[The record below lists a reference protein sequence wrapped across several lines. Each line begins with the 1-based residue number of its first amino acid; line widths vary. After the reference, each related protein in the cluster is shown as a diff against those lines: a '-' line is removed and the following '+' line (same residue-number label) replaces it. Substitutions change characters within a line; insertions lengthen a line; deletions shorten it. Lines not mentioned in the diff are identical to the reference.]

1 MADSYSDFLNLAKTL
16 NIPLNSNSVS
26 TIAPTLGDSQ
36 SELDK
41 ALSDI
46 VGNIKKAEFSKSQGQ
61 AMGDASGIMANLMYD
76 SEYNKPGEDDI
87 YTLYDL
93 ARDMEN
99 QGIITL
105 NPTDNMF
112 TKNMLSKKDMEMMKA
127 LRSDEAYSPGLYDG
141 LDIELKEKP
150 PVPSSDEDVVEDE
163 GVKVPEEED
172 DRPKGL
178 KDYFKDIMSD
188 GDSLIALGGAIA
200 RGEGLVGGLEDFN
213 EARKATKALQREL
226 ATQQFERDRQTK
238 LDEYTIATAQMDI
251 AYKQSQLTTDEVKN
265 AQASAEFEALSE
277 GIDPKSPD
285 LTTAQIERYYQILNK
300 KMDMIIN
307 KEKPLTTGAFGE
319 QIAMGAIQEAMGGD
333 TTTSAVGQGNKPI
346 TESYKDY

>member
-1 MADSYSDFLNLAKTL
+1 MADSYSDFLNLANTL

-141 LDIELKEKP
+141 LDIELEDKP

-178 KDYFKDIMSD
+178 KDYLKDIMSD

-265 AQASAEFEALSE
+265 AQSAAEFEALSE
-277 GIDPKSPD
+277 GIDPKSAD
-285 LTTAQIERYYQILNK
+285 LTTKQIERYYQILNK

-307 KEKPLTTGAFGE
+307 KEKPLTTGALGE
-319 QIAMGAIQEAMGGD
+319 QIAMNAILGNEDATVTTGGNTYKVID
-333 TTTSAVGQGNKPI
+333 GQLTKV
-346 TESYKDY
+346 E

>member
-16 NIPLNSNSVS
+16 NIPLNSNNVS

-61 AMGDASGIMANLMYD
+61 AMGDASGIMANLMD
-76 SEYNKPGEDDI
+76 NSEYNKPGEDDI

-112 TKNMLSKKDMEMMKA
+112 TKNMLSKKDREMMQA

-141 LDIELKEKP
+141 LDIELKDKP
-150 PVPSSDEDVVEDE
+150 PVPSSGEDVVEDE

-172 DRPKGL
+172 ERPKGL
-178 KDYFKDIMSD
+178 KDYLKDIMSD

-213 EARKATKALQREL
+213 KARKATAALEREL
-226 ATQQFERDRQTK
+226 ATQDFERKRQTK

-265 AQASAEFEALSE
+265 AQSAAEFEALSE
-277 GIDPKSPD
+277 GIDPKNPD
-285 LTTAQIERYYQILNK
+285 LTTKQIERYYQILNK

-307 KEKPLTTGAFGE
+307 KEKPLTTGALGE
-319 QIAMGAIQEAMGGD
+319 QIAMNTILGNEDATVTTGGNTYKVID
-333 TTTSAVGQGNKPI
+333 GQLTKV
-346 TESYKDY
+346 E

>member
-1 MADSYSDFLNLAKTL
+1 MADSYSDFLDLAKTL

-46 VGNIKKAEFSKSQGQ
+46 IGNINKAEFSKSQGE
-61 AMGDASGIMANLMYD
+61 AMGDASGIMANLMD
-76 SEYNKPGEDDI
+76 NSEYNKPGEDDI

-93 ARDMEN
+93 AKDMEN

-112 TKNMLSKKDMEMMKA
+112 TKNMLSKKDMEMMEA

-141 LDIELKEKP
+141 LDIELIDKP
-150 PVPSSDEDVVEDE
+150 PVPSNDEDVVEDE

-172 DRPKGL
+172 ERPKGL
-178 KDYFKDIMSD
+178 KDYLKDIMSD

-213 EARKATKALQREL
+213 EARKATKALEREI
-226 ATQQFERDRQTK
+226 AEQEFERARQTK

-251 AYKQSQLTTDEVKN
+251 AYKQSQLSTDEVKN
-265 AQASAEFEALSE
+265 AQSAAEFEALSE
-277 GIDPKSPD
+277 GIDPKNPD
-285 LTTAQIERYYQILNK
+285 LTTKQIERYYQILNK

-319 QIAMGAIQEAMGGD
+319 QIAMNAILGNEDATVTTGGNTYKVID
-333 TTTSAVGQGNKPI
+333 GQLTKV
-346 TESYKDY
+346 E

>member
-1 MADSYSDFLNLAKTL
+1 MADSYSDFLNLANTL

-46 VGNIKKAEFSKSQGQ
+46 IGNINKAEFSKSQGQ
-61 AMGDASGIMANLMYD
+61 AMGDASGIMANLMD
-76 SEYNKPGEDDI
+76 NSEYNKPGEDDI

-93 ARDMEN
+93 AKDMEN

-141 LDIELKEKP
+141 LDIELIDKP
-150 PVPSSDEDVVEDE
+150 PVPSNDEDVVEDE
-163 GVKVPEEED
+163 GVKVPEEEED
-172 DRPKGL
+172 ERPKGL
-178 KDYFKDIMSD
+178 KDYLKDIMSD

-238 LDEYTIATAQMDI
+238 LDEYTIATAIADI
-251 AYKQSQLTTDEVKN
+251 AYKESQLTTDEVKN
-265 AQASAEFEALSE
+265 AQSAAAFEALSE
-277 GIDPKSPD
+277 GININDPNVTS
-285 LTTAQIERYYQILNK
+285 AQMKKYYQILNK

-307 KEKPLTTGAFGE
+307 KEKPMTIGTLAD
-319 QIAMGAIQEAMGGD
+319 QIAMGAVTGGE
-333 TTTSAVGQGNKPI
+333 TTTGAIGQGNNQI
-346 TESYKDY
+346 TESYTDYK

>member
-61 AMGDASGIMANLMYD
+61 AMGDASGIMANLMD
-76 SEYNKPGEDDI
+76 NSEYNKPGEDDI

-112 TKNMLSKKDMEMMKA
+112 TKNMLTKKDMEMMQA

-141 LDIELKEKP
+141 LDIELKDKP
-150 PVPSSDEDVVEDE
+150 TVPSNDGDVVEDE
-163 GVKVPEEED
+163 GVKVTEEEED
-172 DRPKGL
+172 ERPKGL
-178 KDYFKDIMSD
+178 KDYLKDIMSD
-188 GDSLIALGGAIA
+188 GDSLIALGSAIA

-213 EARKATKALQREL
+213 EARKATKALEREI
-226 ATQQFERDRQTK
+226 AEQEFERARQAK
-238 LDEYTIATAQMDI
+238 LDEYTIATAISDI

-265 AQASAEFEALSE
+265 AQSAAYYEAIAEEINPDDPNISAE
-277 GIDPKSPD
+277 DMK
-285 LTTAQIERYYQILNK
+285 RYYQILNK

-307 KEKPLTTGAFGE
+307 KEKPMTIGTLAD
-319 QIAMGAIQEAMGGD
+319 QIAMGAVTGGE
-333 TTTSAVGQGNKPI
+333 TTTGAIGQGNNQI
-346 TESYKDY
+346 TVPYTEFTQ

>member
-127 LRSDEAYSPGLYDG
+127 LRSDEAYSPGLYDD
-141 LDIELKEKP
+141 LNIELKDKP

-172 DRPKGL
+172 ERPKGL
-178 KDYFKDIMSD
+178 KDYLKDIMSD

-200 RGEGLVGGLEDFN
+200 RGDGLVGGLEDFN

-238 LDEYTIATAQMDI
+238 LDEYTIATAIADI
-251 AYKQSQLTTDEVKN
+251 AYKESQLTTDEVKN
-265 AQASAEFEALSE
+265 AQSAAAFEALSE
-277 GIDPKSPD
+277 GININDPNVTS
-285 LTTAQIERYYQILNK
+285 AQMKKYYQILNK

-307 KEKPLTTGAFGE
+307 KEKPMTIGTLAD
-319 QIAMGAIQEAMGGD
+319 QIAMGAVTGGE
-333 TTTSAVGQGNKPI
+333 TTTGAIGQGNNQI
-346 TESYKDY
+346 TESYTDYK

>member
-26 TIAPTLGDSQ
+26 TIAPTLGDSK

-61 AMGDASGIMANLMYD
+61 AMGDASGIMANLMDD

-127 LRSDEAYSPGLYDG
+127 LRSDEAYSPGLYDD
-141 LDIELKEKP
+141 LDIELIDKP

-163 GVKVPEEED
+163 GVKVPLEED

-178 KDYFKDIMSD
+178 KDYLKDIMSD
-188 GDSLIALGGAIA
+188 GDSLIALGSAIA

-238 LDEYTIATAQMDI
+238 LDEYTIATAIADI
-251 AYKQSQLTTDEVKN
+251 AYKESQLTTDEVKN
-265 AQASAEFEALSE
+265 AQSAAAFEALSE
-277 GIDPKSPD
+277 GININDPNVTS
-285 LTTAQIERYYQILNK
+285 AQMKKYYQILNK

-307 KEKPLTTGAFGE
+307 KEKPMTIGTLAD
-319 QIAMGAIQEAMGGD
+319 Q
-333 TTTSAVGQGNKPI
+333 K
-346 TESYKDY
+346 